1 MGWHAYKWV
10 TDMLIRMTS
19 FEGGAAV
26 VKQLV
31 NDYRQH
37 AEGVQQ
43 RRHGAR
49 FHMRLIPTRPRR
61 RRPTLKEGLT
71 KFAEWYKG

>member
-1 MGWHAYKWV
+1 MGWHAYKRV
-10 TDMLIRMTS
+10 ADMLIRMTS

-37 AEGVQQ
+37 AEGVQ
-43 RRHGAR
+43 
-49 FHMRLIPTRPRR
+49 
-61 RRPTLKEGLT
+61 
-71 KFAEWYKG
+71 